1 MVITEIVNFNKED
14 SEAEVRVSDGD
25 YSVECYVYPAEMSV
39 FEKQSNVIDGMCCKN
54 IVKANRKRYEIKK
67 LSQYYAYHLT
77 AKVVDKEKRVVC
89 IGKLIINLDADIP
102 KDIVNGDYI
111 NFSVLCLDWN

>member
-1 MVITEIVNFNKED
+1 MLITEVINFNEED

-25 YSVECYVYPAEMSV
+25 YSVECYAHPANMSV
-39 FEKQSNVIDGMCCKN
+39 LKKKSDVIDGFCCES
-54 IVKANRKRYEIKK
+54 IVKADRKKYEVKK

-77 AKVVDKEKRVVC
+77 AQVVDKEKRIVC

-111 NFSVLCLDWN
+111 NFSVLRLDWN

>member
-39 FEKQSNVIDGMCCKN
+39 LENQSNVIDGMCCKN
-54 IVKANRKRYEIKK
+54 IVKENRKRYEVKK
-67 LSQYYAYHLT
+67 LSQYYAYNLT
-77 AKVVDKEKRVVC
+77 AQVVDKEKRIVC

-111 NFSVLCLDWN
+111 NFSVLRLDWN